1 MRIAIAALLCAAA
14 SGASARP
21 ARAKAAPKGPPP
33 VVRWAHAEASK
44 AIYKGQ
50 CPVRLVFT
58 GTIQAAR
65 PGEFTFA
72 WKRSDG
78 TLGPAR
84 TLQATR
90 KGQAWRFHDEWE
102 LSDSLRGWAQVWIPS
117 ENRGS
122 PAARFRVQCK

>member
-1 MRIAIAALLCAAA
+1 MRIAIAALLCTTAM
-14 SGASARP
+14 GAWARRAP
-21 ARAKAAPKGPPP
+21 AKAAPPRPPP

-50 CPVRLVFT
+50 CPVRLIFT
-58 GTIQAAR
+58 GTILAAR

-78 TLGPAR
+78 SLGPAR
-84 TLQATR
+84 TVQATR
-90 KGQAWRFHDEWE
+90 RGQAWRFHDEWE
-102 LSDSLRGWAQVWIPS
+102 LSESMRGWAQVWISS
-117 ENRGS
+117 EARGF